1 VCEEKFLSWAGK
13 EILIKPVALAQ
24 ANPDLLQWNVLI

>member
-1 VCEEKFLSWAGK
+1 VQGEILVAGK
-13 EILIKPVALAQ
+13 EILIKAVALAQ